1 MTILLIFVGVVLLML
16 VLLNTKRWA
25 GLARGA
31 KDARRGLE
39 EEIKSP
45 DEQP

>member
-1 MTILLIFVGVVLLML
+1 MSIFLAFLAVTILLLL
-16 VLLNTKRWA
+16 LLNTKRWK

-45 DEQP
+45 DE

>member
-1 MTILLIFVGVVLLML
+1 MTILLIFIGVVLLLL
-16 VLLNTKRWA
+16 VLLNTRRWA

-39 EEIKSP
+39 EEIKHP
-45 DEQP
+45 DD

>member
-1 MTILLIFVGVVLLML
+1 VTILLIFIGVVVLLL

-31 KDARRGLE
+31 KDARRSLE

-45 DEQP
+45 DEP

>member
-1 MTILLIFVGVVLLML
+1 MSIVLIFLLVVVLLL

-31 KDARRGLE
+31 RAARKGLE
-39 EEIKSP
+39 EEIKP
-45 DEQP
+45 GED